1 MSADGDGK
9 YPGLNEDDRLQIT
22 GRIIHATWDIAPSED
37 GETPRPFLY
46 WKTDTER
53 GCASTLIKR
62 CVIVLMSY
70 FMYVFMS
77 YFMYVFMSYFVVNK
91 HQIGHENNNVPL
103 N

>member
-22 GRIIHATWDIAPSED
+22 GRIIHATWDNIAPSED

-46 WKTDTER
+46 WKTDKER
-53 GCASTLIKR
+53 SCASALIKR
-62 CVIVLMSY
+62 CVI
-70 FMYVFMS
+70 VFMS
-77 YFMYVFMSYFVVNK
+77 YFMYVFMSDFVVNK

>member
-9 YPGLNEDDRLQIT
+9 LNEEDRLQVT

-37 GETPRPFLY
+37 GETPRPFC
-46 WKTDTER
+46 TDTER
-53 GCASTLIKR
+53 GCASALIKR
-62 CVIVLMSY
+62 CVI
-70 FMYVFMS
+70 VFMS
-77 YFMYVFMSYFVVNK
+77 YFMYVFLSYFVVNK

>member
-9 YPGLNEDDRLQIT
+9 YPGLNEEDRLQVT

-53 GCASTLIKR
+53 GCASALIKR
-62 CVIVLMSY
+62 CVIVFL
-70 FMYVFMS
+70 
-77 YFMYVFMSYFVVNK
+77 SYFVVNK

>member
-9 YPGLNEDDRLQIT
+9 TPGGLNEEDRLQVT
-22 GRIIHATWDIAPSED
+22 GRIIHATWDIAPAED

-46 WKTDTER
+46 WRTDKER
-53 GCASTLIKR
+53 GGASALIKR
-62 CVIVLMSY
+62 CVI
-70 FMYVFMS
+70 VFMS
-77 YFMYVFMSYFVVNK
+77 YFMYVFLSYFFVNK